1 MDATRLKKVE
11 RLLQKELS
19 IVFQQNSYSYQ
30 GKLISVTSVRLSSD
44 ASIARAYISI
54 FPTDNIDEI
63 LDIVVKS
70 TGTIKYDL
78 AKKLRHQ
85 LRKMPDFKFFID
97 DSLDYADRI
106 DKLLE

>member
-1 MDATRLKKVE
+1 MDVTRLKKVE

-19 IVFQQNSYSYQ
+19 MVFQQNSNSYQ
-30 GKLISVTSVRLSSD
+30 RKLITVTSVRLSSD
-44 ASIARAYISI
+44 ASIARVYLSI
-54 FPTDNIDEI
+54 FPTDNVDEI
-63 LDIVVKS
+63 MEIVVKS
-70 TGTIKYDL
+70 TATIKYEL

-85 LRKMPDFKFFID
+85 LRKMPDFKFFVD